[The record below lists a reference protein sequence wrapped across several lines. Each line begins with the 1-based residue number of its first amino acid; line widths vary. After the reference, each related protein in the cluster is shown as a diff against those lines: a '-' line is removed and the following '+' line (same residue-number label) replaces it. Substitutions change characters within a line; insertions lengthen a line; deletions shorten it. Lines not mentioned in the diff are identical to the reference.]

1 MRETIRHNIKTP
13 YSLHDMNVIAFE
25 VIARRW
31 GGRIWRL
38 CRQNRLDSQ
47 LGRRCGLPDISADQ
61 RNSWSLYGSRSF
73 SFSCQNYLLV
83 NGWQC

>member
-47 LGRRCGLPDISADQ
+47 LGGRGGYLPLFDFC
-61 RNSWSLYGSRSF
+61 RFLRSL
-73 SFSCQNYLLV
+73 LAM
-83 NGWQC
+83 